1 MRLTDRAEVL
11 AWLESSKRG
20 HKAASKKFGIPR
32 ETIRGWARSAPEDPP
47 APNQIDRGMLGRLE
61 QVALAG
67 LAKKSAAGDTAA
79 ARALLTQVETLR
91 ARSDPERQP
100 GAHASALEMFASAM
114 SSTQIAA
121 QIGVSPRTVKRWRA
135 KWKAD
140 GGQPQRDVNREPPAK
155 QARAPS
161 GPSGD
166 QDPVEYWR
174 SQEINAS
181 QASLD
186 AIELKHSNAAAV
198 WTRIAHDCRK
208 HLDSAKKEHA
218 AAEAR
223 KARSLQRDPEAIAR
237 RVLRALPFLLR
248 TVPDMAAEVRAQ
260 IDSIVP
266 RDPEAAEE

>member
-1 MRLTDRAEVL
+1 M
-11 AWLESSKRG
+11 
-20 HKAASKKFGIPR
+20 
-32 ETIRGWARSAPEDPP
+32 P
-47 APNQIDRGMLGRLE
+47 AP
-61 QVALAG
+61 A
-67 LAKKSAAGDTAA
+67 TAA
-79 ARALLTQVETLR
+79 HT
-91 ARSDPERQP
+91 
-100 GAHASALEMFASAM
+100 SALGLFASGGL
-114 SSTQIAA
+114 SSAQIAS
-121 QIGVSPRTVKRWRA
+121 QLDVSARTVKRWRS
-135 KWKAD
+135 KWKLD
-140 GGQPQRDVNREPPAK
+140 GGKPRAPARAHARDTSRKPTAK
-155 QARAPS
+155 QARAPA

-174 SQEINAS
+174 TEEEKAARAS
-181 QASLD
+181 IDS
-186 AIELKHSNAAAV
+186 IELKHSNAAAV

>member
-1 MRLTDRAEVL
+1 M
-11 AWLESSKRG
+11 
-20 HKAASKKFGIPR
+20 
-32 ETIRGWARSAPEDPP
+32 SAPATE
-47 APNQIDRGMLGRLE
+47 
-61 QVALAG
+61 
-67 LAKKSAAGDTAA
+67 
-79 ARALLTQVETLR
+79 
-91 ARSDPERQP
+91 
-100 GAHASALEMFASAM
+100 AHTSALGLFASGGL
-114 SSTQIAA
+114 SSTQIAS
-121 QIGVSPRTVKRWRA
+121 QLDVSARTVKRWRA

-140 GGQPQRDVNREPPAK
+140 GGKP
-155 QARAPS
+155 RAPARVPARDS
-161 GPSGD
+161 AADPPPERPRAPAGPSED

-174 SQEINAS
+174 AEVQRAS
-181 QASLD
+181 GASEE
-186 AIELKHSNAAAV
+186 AQVLKHSNAAAV

-266 RDPEAAEE
+266 RDPAAEE